1 MSVLRRLEEAQLRR
15 DRFVTGRLFF
25 IHAVIELRLTLEQ
38 DAPKNTNVYTFNIY
52 SKIIVIDLC
61 SSAGQFTLNFAITL

>member
-52 SKIIVIDLC
+52 SKIIHLC